1 MAREVIGD
9 KQESEMVSTAMLCGS
24 LWLHENELSHR
35 VKSNAKGKLIEKL
48 REGKLPW
55 QIFYE

>member
-24 LWLHENELSHR
+24 LWLKAISQ
-35 VKSNAKGKLIEKL
+35 GKK
-48 REGKLPW
+48 
-55 QIFYE
+55 